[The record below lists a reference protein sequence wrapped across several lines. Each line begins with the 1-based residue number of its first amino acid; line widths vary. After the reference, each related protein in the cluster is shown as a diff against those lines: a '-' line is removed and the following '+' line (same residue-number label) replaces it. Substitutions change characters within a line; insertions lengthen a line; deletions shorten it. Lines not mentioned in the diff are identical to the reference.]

1 MNFEHRYKENRSEET
16 PSFAGYRI
24 IEFAK
29 VSKDALKEVADRLIP
44 HEHEI
49 VESWI
54 ETQYRAWPPTT
65 ITRDELREIFGYIFY
80 DMLSCMSERT
90 PEKSLEN
97 LDEAGAKLASQKF
110 PYEALIISLH
120 FLEESYLPFLK
131 DSWSEKTYEWLTSL
145 DEFLHAALATIATSY
160 FQAYRKE
167 LLQEAE
173 VGRIVQEGLL
183 PDIPKR
189 LIDLEVAYIYLP
201 AGEQAQVG
209 GDLVDIFAIEPKSA
223 AFIIGDLSGHGLE
236 AATDAAM
243 LRYLFRGFIRE
254 SMDLPDTM
262 GRLNRALK
270 IELESTQFATA
281 LAGIYD
287 GEGGLKLASAG
298 HPMPVIC
305 GNGCNLLEPNGIA
318 LGIDERSVYSVNEFK
333 LDIGGTFIAY
343 TDGLIEAR
351 SKEGFFG
358 DSRVVDAVAKLRKA
372 SARSI
377 AEQLIDEALRF
388 AGGKLADDVAI
399 LVLKRLG

>member
-1 MNFEHRYKENRSEET
+1 MNFENEHKENIGKEI

-29 VSKDALKEVADRLIP
+29 VGKDALKEVADRLIP

-54 ETQYRAWPPTT
+54 ETQYRAWPPAT
-65 ITRDELREIFGYIFY
+65 ITRSELRKIFGDILY
-80 DMLSCMSERT
+80 DMLHCMSERT

-145 DEFLHAALATIATSY
+145 DEFLHAALAIIATSY
-160 FQAYRKE
+160 FQAYRKD

-183 PDIPKR
+183 PDIPKQ
-189 LIDLEVAYIYLP
+189 LVDLEVAYIYLP

-209 GDLVDIFAIEPKSA
+209 GDLVDIFAIEPKGA
-223 AFIIGDLSGHGLE
+223 AFIVGDLSGHGLE

-254 SMDLPDTM
+254 DTDLSDTM
-262 GRLNRALK
+262 GRLNRLLK
-270 IELESTQFATA
+270 IELESNQFATA
-281 LAGIYD
+281 LAGVYD
-287 GEGGLKLASAG
+287 GDGGLKLASAG
-298 HPMPVIC
+298 HPMPVVC
-305 GNGCNLLEPNGIA
+305 GNVCRLLEPNGIA
-318 LGIDERSVYSVNEFK
+318 LGIEERSVYLVNEFE
-333 LDIGGTFIAY
+333 LGIGDTFVAY

-351 SKEGFFG
+351 SEEGFFG

-388 AGGKLADDVAI
+388 AGGKLTDDVAI
-399 LVLKRLG
+399 LVLKRL